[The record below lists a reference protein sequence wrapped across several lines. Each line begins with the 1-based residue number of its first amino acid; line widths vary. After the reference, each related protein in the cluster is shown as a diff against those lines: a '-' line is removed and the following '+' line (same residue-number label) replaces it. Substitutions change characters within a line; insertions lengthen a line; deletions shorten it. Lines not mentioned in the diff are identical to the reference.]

1 MWRKSRELIS
11 VVSCSVRSLWSCR
24 PQLQGLMYHLNW
36 FRFAKSVSF
45 CQVGFVLP
53 SRFRLLSWFRFA
65 NYTLRSSLRK
75 RGPRAISASTRVFN
89 TLCILTSQ
97 SLGPRFRRDERR
109 GLLGMTS
116 SSRFIALDQKRYTWN
131 ELHTQRSKLHI
142 E

>member
-45 CQVGFVLP
+45 AQLVSFCQLHSPFVP
-53 SRFRLLSWFRFA
+53 A
-65 NYTLRSSLRK
+65 EA
-75 RGPRAISASTRVFN
+75 GPRAISAFTRVFN

-97 SLGPRFRRDERR
+97 SLGPRFRGDERR
-109 GLLGMTS
+109 GVLGMTS
-116 SSRFIALDQKRYTWN
+116 S
-131 ELHTQRSKLHI
+131 
-142 E
+142 